1 MLNAILNTVDLKTTI
16 IQYRNHDERLREDRR
31 SASILGFRFIDRF
44 IGSIHVLGISY
55 LDLFVFSLLE
65 FCVFQDLRS
74 LPQGLKIDFCFHYYY
89 AMEYIAMCVL

>member
-74 LPQGLKIDFCFHYYY
+74 LPQIEDRLLFS
-89 AMEYIAMCVL
+89 L